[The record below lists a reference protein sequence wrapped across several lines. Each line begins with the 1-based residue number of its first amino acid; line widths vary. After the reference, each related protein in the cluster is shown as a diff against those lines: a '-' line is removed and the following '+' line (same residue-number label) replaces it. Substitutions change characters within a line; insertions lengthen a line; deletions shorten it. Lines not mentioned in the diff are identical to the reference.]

1 MDAENII
8 ERVSNARD
16 PGLRSSHIMF
26 ARERGDHDLNE
37 PGMRPIGELKQA
49 AVLVPLVLRPEGITI
64 LLTQRTSHL
73 TNHPG
78 QISFPGGRLEEEDDG
93 PEDAA
98 LRETEE
104 EVGLPRSHVRV
115 IGRLDTYI
123 VRTAYAVTP
132 VVGLVTPPFQVKADP
147 YEVAAVFEVPL
158 AFILDPRNHQRLTRE
173 HNGKPRWFYAMPY
186 GQHYIWGATAGM
198 LINLYEVLRG
208 QE

>member
-37 PGMRPIGELKQA
+37 PGMRPLGELKQA

-132 VVGLVTPPFQVKADP
+132 VVGLVTPPFEVKADP

>member
-1 MDAENII
+1 MDADNII
-8 ERVSNARD
+8 ERVSSARD

-37 PGMRPIGELKQA
+37 PGMRPLGELKQA

-104 EVGLPRSHVRV
+104 EVGLPRSHVQV

-132 VVGLVTPPFQVKADP
+132 VVGLVTPPFPVQADP

-158 AFILDPRNHQRLTRE
+158 DFILDPRNHQRLTRE

-208 QE
+208 GE